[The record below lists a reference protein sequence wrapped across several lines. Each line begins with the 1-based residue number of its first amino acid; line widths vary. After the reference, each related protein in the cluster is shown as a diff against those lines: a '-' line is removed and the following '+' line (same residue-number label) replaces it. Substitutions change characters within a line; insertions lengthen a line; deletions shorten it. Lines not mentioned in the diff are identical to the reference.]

1 MPSRVRPAAVVLVA
15 STTVLLQGADTGSG
29 YFRMDKVTSKMT
41 SACAF
46 KVPHPE
52 KADEVTTTILFAT
65 GPIDCAAA
73 DLTFDPIGAVAA
85 QVEAARGAYV
95 SLTPSEGASGTDG
108 SWTQTEPYDSMGF
121 GGQGELTHKVRSD
134 TRLEGA
140 YSSKG
145 SQSFFDKSFQFE
157 FTWAVDVRSGA
168 LTGDPLPAD
177 GGEPGKAYRAYVAA
191 VGKNDLKAVAS
202 LLAAGDDTLEFSDAG
217 GAKAVFD
224 MFKKFELKDA
234 RITGGLVRGDR
245 AALRVEGTSHD
256 NDKMRGRVLLVRDGG
271 AWKVG
276 KRMLRVIFE

>member
-1 MPSRVRPAAVVLVA
+1 MSSRVSFAAVTFVA
-15 STTVLLQGADTGSG
+15 STLVPLQAADSGSG
-29 YFRMDKVTSKMT
+29 YFRMDKVTSKLT

-46 KVPHPE
+46 RVPHPE
-52 KADEVTTTILFAT
+52 KAGEVRTTLVFAS

-73 DLTFDPIGAVAA
+73 DLTFDPVGAIASQA
-85 QVEAARGAYV
+85 EAAKGAYV
-95 SLTPSEGASGTDG
+95 TLTAGDDTNDADG
-108 SWTQTEPYDSMGF
+108 NWTQTEPYDSMGF
-121 GGQGELTHKVRSD
+121 GGQGELTHKVRTD
-134 TRLEGA
+134 ARLEGT

-157 FTWAVDVRSGA
+157 LTWAVDVRSGA
-168 LTGDPLPAD
+168 LTGDPLPPD

-191 VGKNDLKAVAS
+191 VGKNDLKALAA
-202 LLAAGDDTLEFSDAG
+202 LLAAGDDTDDFSDAA
-217 GAKAVFD
+217 GAKAVFE

-245 AALRVEGTSHD
+245 AALNVEGTSHD

-276 KRMLRVIFE
+276 KRLLRVVFD